1 MNIKSQKDFFAGL
14 MFLVVGALFA
24 IGATKYNV
32 GNAARMGPGYFPL
45 LLGILLAVLGAGI
58 IFYSMVHNP
67 AHGVE
72 GDKVGAWAWKP
83 IGFVL
88 GANVLFGMA
97 LGGLPSIGLPV
108 LGLVF
113 GIFILVAVGGLAD
126 KSNPPK
132 AMLRGFFIAMPITA
146 IGLVVAKQFPKLQAL
161 LGETPFL
168 VVCVLLTSLV
178 LYGFLSF
185 LLPLIF
191 TKLRDSATFKKA
203 MIGAAAVAV
212 AYGFYKI
219 SASTDLKA
227 FAAGLGFLAEMEFK
241 ILLAVALIF
250 MTPKLAH
257 KFGFKDE
264 NAIQLA
270 LLISTMCFLSVWAF
284 IDGLRLQIPM
294 WPAFITG

>member
-1 MNIKSQKDFFAGL
+1 MNIKSQKDFFSGL

-24 IGATKYNV
+24 FGATKYNV
-32 GNAARMGPGYFPL
+32 GGAARMGPGYFPL

-67 AHGVE
+67 AHGKE

-83 IGFVL
+83 IMFVL
-88 GANVLFGMA
+88 GANILFGMS

-132 AMLRGFFIAMPITA
+132 AMLRGFFIAIPITA

-161 LGETPFL
+161 LGDASFL
-168 VVCVLLTSLV
+168 VICVVLTALI

-185 LLPLIF
+185 LIPLIV
-191 TKLRDSATFKKA
+191 TRLQGNATFKKI
-203 MIGAAAVAV
+203 MVGVAV
-212 AYGFYKI
+212 LILAYGFYKI
-219 SASTDLKA
+219 STSADLKA

-241 ILLAVALIF
+241 IMLAMALIF
-250 MTPKLAH
+250 LTPKLAQ
-257 KFGFKDE
+257 KFGFNDH

>member
-1 MNIKSQKDFFAGL
+1 MNIKSQKDFFSGL

-24 IGATKYNV
+24 LGATKYNV
-32 GNAARMGPGYFPL
+32 GGAARMGPGYFPL

-72 GDKVGAWAWKP
+72 GDKVGSWAWKP
-83 IGFVL
+83 MGYVL

-97 LGGLPSIGLPV
+97 LGGLPSVGLPV
-108 LGLVF
+108 LGLVV
-113 GIFILVAVGGLAD
+113 GIFVLVAVGGLAD
-126 KSNPPK
+126 KANQPK
-132 AMLRGFFIAMPITA
+132 AMLRGFFIAIPITA
-146 IGLVVAKQFPKLQAL
+146 VGLVVAKQFLKLQAL
-161 LGETPFL
+161 LGDMAFL
-168 VVCVLLTSLV
+168 VICVALTALV

-191 TKLRDSATFKKA
+191 KRFAGNAIFKKV
-203 MIGAAAVAV
+203 MISAAVLV
-212 AYGFYKI
+212 LAYGLYKI
-219 SASTDLKA
+219 AMSADLKA
-227 FAAGLGFLAEMEFK
+227 LAAGLGFLAEMEFK
-241 ILLAVALIF
+241 ILLAVVFIF
-250 MTPKLAH
+250 FTPKLAH
-257 KFGFKDE
+257 KLGFNDG

>member
-1 MNIKSQKDFFAGL
+1 MKIKSQKDFFAGL

-32 GNAARMGPGYFPL
+32 GSAARMGPGYFPL

-58 IFYSMVHNP
+58 IFYSMAHNP
-67 AHGVE
+67 AHGVQ
-72 GDKVGAWAWKP
+72 GDKLGAWAWKP

-88 GANVLFGMA
+88 GANILFGMA

-108 LGLVF
+108 FGLVI
-113 GIFILVAVGGLAD
+113 GIFVLVAVGGLAD

-132 AMLRGFFIAMPITA
+132 AMLRGFFIAIPITA
-146 IGLVVAKQFPKLQAL
+146 VGLVVAKQFPKLQAL
-161 LGETPFL
+161 LGVTTFL
-168 VVCVLLTSLV
+168 VVCVLLTALV

-191 TKLRDSATFKKA
+191 TRLRGSATFKKV
-203 MIGAAAVAV
+203 MIAVAALAV
-212 AYGFYKI
+212 AYGLYKI

-241 ILLAVALIF
+241 IMLAVALIF
-250 MTPKLAH
+250 LTPKLAH
-257 KFGFKDE
+257 KLGFKDG

>member
-1 MNIKSQKDFFAGL
+1 MNIKSQKDFFSGL

-24 IGATKYNV
+24 FGATKYNV

-88 GANVLFGMA
+88 GANILFGMA

-108 LGLVF
+108 LGLVV
-113 GIFILVAVGGLAD
+113 GIFVLVAVGGLAD

-132 AMLRGFFIAMPITA
+132 AMLRGFFIAIPITA
-146 IGLVVAKQFPKLQAL
+146 VGLVVAKQFSKLQAL
-161 LGETPFL
+161 LGDAPFL
-168 VVCVLLTSLV
+168 VICVALTALV

-185 LLPLIF
+185 LIPLIF
-191 TKLRDSATFKKA
+191 TRLHGNATFKKV
-203 MIGAAAVAV
+203 MLGVAV
-212 AYGFYKI
+212 LVLAYGFYKI
-219 SASTDLKA
+219 SASADLKA

-241 ILLAVALIF
+241 ILLAIGLIF
-250 MTPKLAH
+250 LTPKIAH
-257 KFGFKDE
+257 KVGFNDG

-294 WPAFITG
+294 WPTFITG